1 MKRMVWLFLGLL
13 VCLLAACSSVYYSGL
28 EKIGIPK
35 RDVLVY
41 RVEKARDTQEETKQQ
56 FKSALAQFT
65 AVTRFD
71 GGNLEKLYSKLNGEY
86 EASVN
91 MANEVKERIADIEGV
106 SVALFKEWETEITQ
120 YNNLAL
126 RQRSQ
131 DKLTATRSHYRQLIT
146 AMKNAEARIQPVLSV
161 FKDQVMYLKHN
172 LNAQA
177 ITSLKSELGNLQSD
191 VSTLIVSMENSINE
205 ANIFL
210 SNMEKN

>member
-1 MKRMVWLFLGLL
+1 M
-13 VCLLAACSSVYYSGL
+13 YYSGL

-71 GGNLEKLYSKLNGEY
+71 GGNLEKLYNKLNSEY

-91 MANEVKERIADIEGV
+91 MASEVKERIADIEGV
-106 SVALFKEWETEITQ
+106 SVALFEEWETEITQ
-120 YNNLAL
+120 YNNPAL
-126 RQRSQ
+126 KQQSQ
-131 DKLTATRSHYRQLIT
+131 NKLTATRSHYRQLIT

-205 ANIFL
+205 ANLFL

>member
-1 MKRMVWLFLGLL
+1 MKSLVRLWLLSLFF
-13 VCLLAACSSVYYSGL
+13 LLAACSSMYYSGL

-56 FKSALAQFT
+56 FKSALEQFA

-71 GGNLEKLYSKLNGEY
+71 GGNLEKIYNKLNSEY
-86 EASVN
+86 EASVDK
-91 MANEVKERIADIEGV
+91 ANEVKERIADIESV
-106 SVALFKEWETEITQ
+106 SAALFAEWETEITQ
-120 YNNLAL
+120 YNNPSLKK
-126 RQRSQ
+126 QSQ
-131 DKLTATRSHYRQLIT
+131 DKLVATRNHYRQLIT

-161 FKDQVMYLKHN
+161 FNDQVMYLKHN

-191 VSTLIVSMENSINE
+191 VSTLIISMENSIDE
-205 ANIFL
+205 ANRFL